1 MLIGLTL
8 QQILYFKRFLT
19 VVATSI
25 LCTGVLNFASRV
37 VTVTVPIY
45 IIFATSVTET
55 LPLTTTITT
64 TIYADIAIPVC
75 YITTLILANTNTTLC
90 NRSCYWL
97 WLGSECASSD
107 TLVGWRMGKERVSI
121 KKCCFHVFDISSATL
136 TSSSTSVSSIIE

>member
-1 MLIGLTL
+1 LEDLEERARNILESSSYAPIFRFVTKREMRVNRGSWEEVERLVNWLDSTANSLL
-8 QQILYFKRFLT
+8 QRFLT

-75 YITTLILANTNTTLC
+75 YITTLTLANTNTTLY

-97 WLGSECASSD
+97 
-107 TLVGWRMGKERVSI
+107 
-121 KKCCFHVFDISSATL
+121 
-136 TSSSTSVSSIIE
+136 

>member
-37 VTVTVPIY
+37 VTVAVPIY

-64 TIYADIAIPVC
+64 TIYADVAIPVC
-75 YITTLILANTNTTLC
+75 YITTLTLANTNITLY

-97 WLGSECASSD
+97 
-107 TLVGWRMGKERVSI
+107 
-121 KKCCFHVFDISSATL
+121 
-136 TSSSTSVSSIIE
+136 